1 MPGTAEAGDLF
12 GAAVTQLGT
21 LVAVGAPKQDV
32 GTARDTGQVHLISWT
47 KRCGAAEVSARLI
60 HQDGTGVPSVNES
73 GDTFG
78 AALATQTEIST
89 SSGTIT
95 HRRLLIGSPG
105 EDLGSISDTGFVTVV
120 TDPTL
125 SGTLTSL
132 ALRQGDGLPG
142 TAEAGD
148 RVGAALG
155 APGHPRTSA
164 SAITSGAWVSAPG
177 EDIAGVAD
185 AGVVAVTT
193 TWPAS

>member
-1 MPGTAEAGDLF
+1 M
-12 GAAVTQLGT
+12 
-21 LVAVGAPKQDV
+21 
-32 GTARDTGQVHLISWT
+32 
-47 KRCGAAEVSARLI
+47 
-60 HQDGTGVPSVNES
+60 NES

-78 AALATQTEIST
+78 AALATQTETST

-105 EDLGSISDTGFVTVV
+105 EDLGSISDAGFVTVV

-125 SGTLTSL
+125 NGTLTSL

-142 TAEAGD
+142 TAGAGD

-177 EDIAGVAD
+177 EDSAGVAD